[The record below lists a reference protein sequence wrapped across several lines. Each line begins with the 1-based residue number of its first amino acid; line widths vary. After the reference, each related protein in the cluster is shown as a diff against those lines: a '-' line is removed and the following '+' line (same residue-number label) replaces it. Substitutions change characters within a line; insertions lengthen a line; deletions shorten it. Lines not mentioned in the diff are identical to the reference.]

1 MTKFTIPLKYF
12 IFLQLSHRRCLS
24 QHKVKSG
31 MACWHKIKCDMVG
44 WYGIIEAILT
54 STTDI
59 SLAAVVFGDWN
70 DDERLKSSTWR
81 ESETV
86 RRVINSN
93 IEILKSKKIKV
104 YSDNK
109 NVQSVLQI
117 GS

>member
-54 STTDI
+54 STTDT
-59 SLAAVVFGDWN
+59 SLAAGHIFTKVLRVVVAF
-70 DDERLKSSTWR
+70 WR
-81 ESETV
+81 
-86 RRVINSN
+86 
-93 IEILKSKKIKV
+93 SKCHRIIMFLDNGIGGAKNFDVAVSKIKHMC
-104 YSDNK
+104 
-109 NVQSVLQI
+109 
-117 GS
+117 